1 MSDDNDLLHIYS
13 RLSSVELRK
22 QREFAEGNSVAVSI
36 IDQLLEE
43 REEKL
48 AELKEKD
55 EVHNVEVNSNHGDV
69 SKQIDNTKRIAKV
82 VMGVVIVVFI
92 INFIA
97 KYEQDAISTS
107 SSNLETTKIYPSHKS
122 TVKHPMSNVTYD
134 ELNNEVGC
142 LSKYSEEKKENTF
155 RSRYYKYWVTW
166 TGEIAALPSDR
177 VSLDIDG
184 GLQDVTV
191 TFSDPKAG
199 YDLVK
204 GEEASVTFLLT
215 SLGGCFLPFGGE
227 QAYLSTIE
235 PTTNDV
241 SSLPIETMMV
251 SSKVPSPIKQNYP
264 ESGVLFD
271 EIDHEVGCR
280 SQYSEEEKKD
290 VFSRQYK
297 DRWMTWSGKVAA
309 LSQDVAGIDI
319 DGRLSDLSVELTHEV
334 GGNFMKG
341 DDVIVRFLM
350 KDLGGFF
357 LLFKGTNATMRINPA
372 M

>member
-199 YDLVK
+199 Y
-204 GEEASVTFLLT
+204 
-215 SLGGCFLPFGGE
+215 C
-227 QAYLSTIE
+227 
-235 PTTNDV
+235 
-241 SSLPIETMMV
+241 
-251 SSKVPSPIKQNYP
+251 
-264 ESGVLFD
+264 
-271 EIDHEVGCR
+271 
-280 SQYSEEEKKD
+280 
-290 VFSRQYK
+290 
-297 DRWMTWSGKVAA
+297 
-309 LSQDVAGIDI
+309 
-319 DGRLSDLSVELTHEV
+319 
-334 GGNFMKG
+334 
-341 DDVIVRFLM
+341 
-350 KDLGGFF
+350 
-357 LLFKGTNATMRINPA
+357 
-372 M
+372 

>member
-1 MSDDNDLLHIYS
+1 M
-13 RLSSVELRK
+13 
-22 QREFAEGNSVAVSI
+22 
-36 IDQLLEE
+36 
-43 REEKL
+43 
-48 AELKEKD
+48 
-55 EVHNVEVNSNHGDV
+55 
-69 SKQIDNTKRIAKV
+69 
-82 VMGVVIVVFI
+82 
-92 INFIA
+92 
-97 KYEQDAISTS
+97 
-107 SSNLETTKIYPSHKS
+107 
-122 TVKHPMSNVTYD
+122 
-134 ELNNEVGC
+134 
-142 LSKYSEEKKENTF
+142 
-155 RSRYYKYWVTW
+155 
-166 TGEIAALPSDR
+166 
-177 VSLDIDG
+177 
-184 GLQDVTV
+184 
-191 TFSDPKAG
+191 
-199 YDLVK
+199 
-204 GEEASVTFLLT
+204 
-215 SLGGCFLPFGGE
+215 PFGGE

-350 KDLGGFF
+350 KDLGGCF